1 MIKGS
6 DCAGQNFTTNLIF
19 INIINI
25 LMEPID
31 RANVILNRITK
42 INLTSLQE
50 RQINEIIYTLTWY
63 KWCKISSRDYEF
75 SRSMKIFRIYANV
88 KVFLDKR
95 FILMYNKQLK
105 NTFSN

>member
-50 RQINEIIYTLTWY
+50 RQINEIIYTLT
-63 KWCKISSRDYEF
+63 
-75 SRSMKIFRIYANV
+75 
-88 KVFLDKR
+88 
-95 FILMYNKQLK
+95 
-105 NTFSN
+105 